1 MYWTYRV
8 FRSPEEKYSL
18 REVFYEQDGSLIR
31 YSKEPV
37 QAIDGSLEGL
47 LQVILWFKEAFDL
60 PVLTIEE
67 MDAILAAQP
76 ERKTPD
82 GRGISLEELRAELE
96 LEATE
101 AAETSEK
108 DGNERAIDGSTGHH

>member
-8 FRSPEEKYSL
+8 FRSPEEKYSI
-18 REVFYEQDGSLIR
+18 REVFYEHDGSLIR
-31 YSKEPV
+31 YGKEPV

-60 PVLTIEE
+60 PVLTTEE

-82 GRGISLEELRAELE
+82 GPGVSLAELRADLDR
-96 LEATE
+96 EATE
-101 AAETSEK
+101 AAETSKIEPVVP
-108 DGNERAIDGSTGHH
+108 